1 MVVPEK
7 INSSFL
13 ISIIVPCYNQG
24 NYLAVALQSVLE
36 QTYINWEC
44 IIINDGSSDDTA
56 VVAEQWIRKDNRF
69 KYIQKINGGL
79 SSARNAGLDKATGNL
94 VQFLDADDY
103 LHKQKLEDSIEQL
116 LTKQYDIIV
125 TNYVSFTTDLRSTQP
140 PFYNLI
146 ESNFSFESIL
156 YKWDFEFAIPIHCG
170 LFPMKYF
177 EDFRFP
183 ITLKAKEDWIM
194 WVSVF
199 SKSPKIYF
207 INKPYALYRS
217 HATSMTTD
225 IELMKSTYIEAVLF
239 LKNTLDEK
247 RFDKLVTL
255 FIKDLHYK
263 LDTAKT
269 NLANI
274 KKSKTYRI
282 GKWIRNIYY
291 KFSFLTRLKNNIP

>member
-1 MVVPEK
+1 MIKNLVT
-7 INSSFL
+7 
-13 ISIIVPCYNQG
+13 IIVPCYNQSQ
-24 NYLAVALQSVLE
+24 YLSEALQSVLE
-36 QTYINWEC
+36 QTYTNWEC
-44 IIINDGSSDDTA
+44 IIVNDGSTDNTA
-56 VVAEQWIRKDNRF
+56 TVAKQWISKDNRF
-69 KYIQKINGGL
+69 KYIQKTNEGL
-79 SSARNAGLDKATGNL
+79 SSARNAGLDQASGEFI
-94 VQFLDADDY
+94 QFLDADDY
-103 LHKQKLEDSIEQL
+103 LHKLKLEESLAQL
-116 LTKQYDIIV
+116 LVKQYDLIV
-125 TNYVSFTTDLRSTQP
+125 TNYASFTTNREHTQP

-255 FIKDLHYK
+255 LINDLHYK

-282 GKWIRNIYY
+282 GTWVRNVYY